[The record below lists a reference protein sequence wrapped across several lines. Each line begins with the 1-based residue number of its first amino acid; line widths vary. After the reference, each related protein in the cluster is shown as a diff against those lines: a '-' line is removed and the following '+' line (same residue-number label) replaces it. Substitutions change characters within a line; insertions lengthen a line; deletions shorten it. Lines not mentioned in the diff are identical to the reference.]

1 MDVTIQPFRES
12 DAPKLYAAVRE
23 SIAEVQPWMPWCHDQ
38 YSEADAISWI
48 ELASRG
54 RAEKTMFE
62 FAIFSAEALIGAC
75 GINHINLNDR
85 VANLGYWVRSSRTG
99 RGAATEA
106 VKQLISWG
114 FDNTEFNRIEIVA
127 AVENVPSQ
135 RVAEKVGAVR
145 EGILRMRTMTGNGP
159 SDAVMYSVVRPDLE
173 ESK

>member
-12 DAPKLYAAVRE
+12 DAPKLYGAVRE
-23 SIAEVQPWMPWCHDQ
+23 SIAEVRPWMPWCHKQ
-38 YSEADAISWI
+38 YSETDAISWI

-54 RAEKTMFE
+54 HTEKTMFE
-62 FAIFSAEALIGAC
+62 FGVFSAGYIIGAC

-85 VANLGYWVRSSRTG
+85 VANLGYWIRSSCTG
-99 RGAATEA
+99 QGAATEA

-114 FDNTEFNRIEIVA
+114 FANTDLNRIEIVA

-135 RVAEKVGAVR
+135 RVAEKVGAAR

-159 SDAVMYSVVRPDLE
+159 SDAVMYSVVRPQI
-173 ESK
+173 